1 MVVVG
6 MVDMVVVEEEDLL
19 PHMVEETGEGGLLQ
33 HMVVEEVPKLRMEE
47 VTA

>member
-6 MVDMVVVEEEDLL
+6 MVDMVVEDLL
-19 PHMVEETGEGGLLQ
+19 RHMVEETVEGGLLQ

-47 VTA
+47 GTA

>member
-6 MVDMVVVEEEDLL
+6 MVDMVVVEEDLL

-47 VTA
+47 GTA

>member
-6 MVDMVVVEEEDLL
+6 MVDMVEEEEDLL

-33 HMVVEEVPKLRMEE
+33 HMVVEVVHKLRMEE
-47 VTA
+47 GTA